1 MNKNT
6 IILLM
11 KLAQQKL
18 KDQIDTENPN
28 LKDCKMVLNFIDR
41 SLGLLDIL
49 GDDDIIVI
57 DNEEV
62 DEVGEDND
70 IDQMLDETFGEE

>member
-1 MNKNT
+1 M
-6 IILLM
+6 LLM

-28 LKDCKMVLNFIDR
+28 LEDCKMVLNFIDR

-49 GDDDIIVI
+49 GDEDIIVI
-57 DNEEV
+57 DDEEV
-62 DEVGEDND
+62 DEVGENGD
-70 IDQMLDETFGEE
+70 IDQMLDETFGEELK